1 MATAADAGGAA
12 HVPLSIVVPEAEEIV
27 PNLCRALLSR
37 LERAW
42 LELSPQKRQARP
54 FSPKPAPDEE
64 SVQDLLKAEYRP
76 RSQLRRRFPDEI
88 EIVLQQVDQK
98 AMIMIEQTFSSNLEL
113 VPFSETIVQTG
124 TYDAERVVAFVG
136 GLVDLYLELLR
147 SQSER
152 ANRSASSMAVNW
164 AQLMNHFIESPEI
177 AMFEGSEVGAAM
189 GAKNVSS
196 PDKMP
201 QVQRSTFVDCGKHYG
216 SMIHKIYWMPSLELL
231 TTAEGTES
239 VYFWSPTVSWDVPRI
254 ITPNLPPDFFDERGK
269 ALWTVLAVAWDN
281 DAQDLVALLSNR
293 LLISWRLRNREK
305 GQFQQK
311 RELRFN
317 ATRAEGRSMGESKE
331 FWKVYLNTIDPKT
344 GENVESKAR
353 NKDPTEAQ
361 ARRAKREERLAAE
374 ASQQLDVWWNSSMKC
389 WVTGDAKGQLF
400 FWDLREQGLET
411 VVKPTKV
418 LTAHTRIVTS
428 HLELSKF
435 KFTTCSLDRSIM
447 LWDIRNMGGPEVKIE
462 DVTGSI
468 LSQAYLPSFASL
480 VTVGCEKR
488 VYVWSIDST
497 AYRGVRAKLSGHQA
511 NLLQVSAGQRVF
523 FTLDEAQIAILW
535 DGATLAPLQTCSC
548 VGLAP
553 RHTVVMPSLGRICLA
568 GRRLNFFDGNEQGS
582 IALGAAPTKE
592 QLAKAKRQ
600 AAEGASRVESA
611 VPRWCGLGP
620 SRGVMVSATEVEVRL
635 HSRTCPGQS
644 RAIFNTPEGDSIS
657 AFGACDALSFAVL
670 GTAKGAIHFL
680 KYRSGFPVRVYRGKS
695 DDIEEWQAGGG
706 ATAPGGAGAPTD
718 ASGTEA
724 SSAASPVA
732 GNTQAERISSPAGG
746 NRAGASNS
754 KGVGAASGTSN
765 AADFDGGLGGLG
777 VGAGDEGVQ
786 QSVPATIAQ
795 RDASRVP
802 PKDAN
807 SPSMED
813 IQRGLSSNVTCLM
826 IVEEQRRVYVGTGEG
841 RVIIFSTEGDC
852 PVLRWVS
859 DPDDTSPVTCL
870 HVAPWAEGVEVPD
883 GEEPGLMAVGTQE
896 GSFHIYSLA
905 NLRLAG
911 SVNIPRA
918 LLEGGQNEANN
929 RWVALRHIRFA
940 PIAAEYGLPITLLTV
955 DNQSRIRIW
964 GLRVHV
970 QSGKLRA
977 MKLILDAGQIQ
988 ENQCVPPGFAKQIA
1002 AHREEEEKARK
1013 KAVEEAM
1020 QKAKVKALA
1029 EGRNEQE
1036 AAEAAKAE
1044 QKLVLQQQETLGMD
1058 LEGENKAAELR
1069 CTSKESVRLTALAT
1083 MPSGPLMLPLDALD
1097 RQPWEGPAGASAQ
1110 IVQEMETSPYFV
1122 SKMEKATAQSKDPDS
1137 SLFQLT
1143 QPQSTMGASTGMLSK
1158 MQLGKEEIQE
1168 APEEFSGSESDG
1180 DAETST
1186 VPRFA
1191 KMPKLPVTAPAH
1203 LWEGDTAAAAHLR
1216 IAKAAA
1222 RVENDIQPVGDG
1234 NTIVWLAD
1242 SAGWIWCIDLAATIA
1257 EAVARSPPIAVALDA
1272 AMVAKAAAMAKAQG
1286 EKSSTRKTLR
1296 ISASAAS
1303 LEQMTRASMAPQL
1316 AAIAS
1321 ATSVGAAANA
1331 FGNGV
1336 VFEVGMLMGA
1346 VPRPRPENI
1355 RVVGAWPAHTTG
1367 IASLVVADAHPAALV
1382 SVDTAKEVKVWSSTA
1397 DIWAHFSLR
1406 SVDGQEPATA
1416 IWPPPQVLAAQM
1428 TIMKMAKGLCRRLG
1442 FEVSKSEE
1450 REKSVAGR
1458 RKAAS
1463 KHLSRGGGPGSPAQQ
1478 AAARRAAKQRRAAE
1492 RALAATEDLQRTLD
1506 PRVDSDTMLDTMGT
1520 DSAVKGDDSGV
1531 PADAPPEPAV
1541 TETVPEAVPKNKA
1554 EAETP
1559 DADDEGGA
1567 SAVRPDSPAADSQA
1581 DLLATD
1587 VGALGS
1593 STEGRRKRTFTSQQM
1608 REMLRNHAFSSG
1620 YQSYKRF
1627 ASRPLPST
1635 PAKGQRENGT
1645 DQLDARRESFFGR
1658 APAAFGVELYTE
1670 TEKEAWDAGVR
1681 TMGHR
1686 STSEGALL
1694 RYAQNS
1700 VEEIKKSVKN
1710 SLGVDVTVTTRSM
1723 MKKPSFVSRL
1733 DVGKV
1738 SSDPANP
1745 SSATG
1750 QAVRK
1755 LVGSHSAQSV
1765 SLPLLSAGQSA
1776 VVGKGKAGSS
1786 RKS

>member
-1 MATAADAGGAA
+1 MATAADAGDAPQ
-12 HVPLSIVVPEAEEIV
+12 VPLSIVVPEAEESV
-27 PNLCRALLSR
+27 PNLCRSLLNK
-37 LERAW
+37 LERVW
-42 LELSPQKRQARP
+42 LELSPQKRGARP
-54 FSPKPAPDEE
+54 FSPKPADEE
-64 SVQDLLKAEYRP
+64 SAQDLLNAEYRP
-76 RSQLRRRFPDEI
+76 KSQLRRRFPDEI

-152 ANRSASSMAVNW
+152 ANRSASSLAVNW

-189 GAKNVSS
+189 GAQNVSS

-231 TTAEGTES
+231 TTTEGTES

-254 ITPNLPPDFFDERGK
+254 ITPHLAPDFCDERGK

-331 FWKVYLNTIDPKT
+331 FWKLYLNTIDPKT

-374 ASQQLDVWWNSSMKC
+374 AAQQLDVWWNSSMKC

-418 LTAHTRIVTS
+418 LTAHTKIVTS

-447 LWDIRNMGGPEVKIE
+447 LWDIRNLAGPEVRIE
-462 DVTGSI
+462 DVTGSV

-568 GRRLNFFDGNEQGS
+568 GRRLNFLDGNELGS
-582 IALGAAPTKE
+582 IALGAALTKE

-620 SRGVMVSATEVEVRL
+620 SRGVMLSATEVEVRL
-635 HSRTCPGQS
+635 HSRTSPGQS

-657 AFGACDALSFAVL
+657 AFSACDALSFAVL
-670 GTAKGAIHFL
+670 GTAKGAIYFL
-680 KYRSGFPVRVYRGKS
+680 KYRSGFPVKVYPGKR
-695 DDIEEWQAGGG
+695 DDIEEWQPGGG
-706 ATAPGGAGAPTD
+706 ATAAGGAGAPTD
-718 ASGTEA
+718 GAGMDA
-724 SSAASPVA
+724 ASAASPMA
-732 GNTQAERISSPAGG
+732 ANSQADRISSPAGG
-746 NRAGASNS
+746 SRAGVSNS
-754 KGVGAASGTSN
+754 KGAGAASGPSN
-765 AADFDGGLGGLG
+765 AGEFDSGLGGLG
-777 VGAGDEGVQ
+777 VGAGEEGVQ
-786 QSVPATIAQ
+786 QSVPSTIGQ
-795 RDASRVP
+795 RDASRVV
-802 PKDAN
+802 PKDSN
-807 SPSMED
+807 TPSMED

-911 SVNIPRA
+911 SLNIPRA
-918 LLEGGQNEANN
+918 LLEGGGQNEANN
-929 RWVALRHIRFA
+929 PWVALRHIRFA

-964 GLRVHV
+964 GLKVHV
-970 QSGKLRA
+970 QSGRLRA
-977 MKLILDAGQIQ
+977 MKLISDVGQLQ
-988 ENQCVPPGFAKQIA
+988 ENQCVPPGFVKQMA
-1002 AHREEEEKARK
+1002 AHREEEDKARK
-1013 KAVEEAM
+1013 QAVEEAM
-1020 QKAKVKALA
+1020 KKAKAKALA
-1029 EGRNEQE
+1029 EGKNDQE
-1036 AAEAAKAE
+1036 AAEAAKLE
-1044 QKLVLQQQETLGMD
+1044 QKIVQQQQESLGMD

-1069 CTSKESVRLTALAT
+1069 CTSKDFVRLTALAT
-1083 MPSGPLMLPLDALD
+1083 MPGGALMLPLDALD
-1097 RQPWEGPAGASAQ
+1097 QQPWEGPAGASAQ
-1110 IVQEMETSPYFV
+1110 IVQEVEASPYFV
-1122 SKMEKATAQSKDPDS
+1122 SKMEKATTQSKDPDS
-1137 SLFQLT
+1137 SLFQMT
-1143 QPQSTMGASTGMLSK
+1143 QPQSTMGASTGLLSK
-1158 MQLGKEEIQE
+1158 MQLGKEEAQE
-1168 APEEFSGSESDG
+1168 APEEYSGSESDG
-1180 DAETST
+1180 DAETDT
-1186 VPRFA
+1186 VPRFS

-1216 IAKAAA
+1216 AAKAAA
-1222 RVENDIQPVGDG
+1222 RVENDIHPVGEG
-1234 NTIVWLAD
+1234 NAIVWLAD

-1296 ISASAAS
+1296 MSATAA
-1303 LEQMTRASMAPQL
+1303 LGQETRGSVAPQM
-1316 AAIAS
+1316 
-1321 ATSVGAAANA
+1321 VAAAVAAATAGTAGNA
-1331 FGNGV
+1331 LAP
-1336 VFEVGMLMGA
+1336 VFEVGMLMGT
-1346 VPRPRPENI
+1346 VPRPRPENMK
-1355 RVVGAWPAHTTG
+1355 VVGAWPAHTAS
-1367 IASLVVADAHPAALV
+1367 IASLVVADASPAALV
-1382 SVDTAKEVKVWSSTA
+1382 SVDTAKEVKVWSSKA

-1442 FEVSKSEE
+1442 FEVSKSDE
-1450 REKSVAGR
+1450 REKASVGR
-1458 RKAAS
+1458 RKSAS
-1463 KHLSRGGGPGSPAQQ
+1463 KHLKRGGGPGSPAQQ
-1478 AAARRAAKQRRAAE
+1478 AAARRATKQRKAAE
-1492 RALAATEDLQRTLD
+1492 RAMSATAEDLQRTLD
-1506 PRVDSDTMLDTMGT
+1506 PRVDTDALLDTIGT
-1520 DSAVKGDDSGV
+1520 SSAAAGDDSGV
-1531 PADAPPEPAV
+1531 PAEVPPEPTA
-1541 TETVPEAVPKNKA
+1541 TETVPDTAEEKNA
-1554 EAETP
+1554 EAATP
-1559 DADDEGGA
+1559 DADGEGGA
-1567 SAVRPDSPAADSQA
+1567 SAEAPENPAA

-1587 VGALGS
+1587 EGALGS
-1593 STEGRRKRTFTSQQM
+1593 STEGKRKRTFTSQQM
-1608 REMLRNHAFSSG
+1608 REMIRNHAFSSG
-1620 YQSYKRF
+1620 YQSYKSF
-1627 ASRPLPST
+1627 AQRPSPAT
-1635 PAKGQRENGT
+1635 PAKGRRENGP

-1670 TEKEAWDAGVR
+1670 TEKDAWDNGVR
-1681 TMGHR
+1681 TMGRR

-1694 RYAQNS
+1694 RYAHKS
-1700 VEEIKKSVKN
+1700 VDEITKSVKN

-1723 MKKPSFVSRL
+1723 MNKPSFVSRL

-1765 SLPLLSAGQSA
+1765 QLPLLSAGQMA
-1776 VVGKGKAGSS
+1776 VGGKGKAGSS